1 MVRMGGVQMA
11 EDIERAGVQLREV
24 GAAYVHGLVGGRHVV
39 AVASRCVADG
49 QDGPGMVGLASLY
62 ADARRTEIETA
73 LDAALDE
80 IGQLPKDPDEIAVNA
95 LRAVARLFLIGALDI
110 HSLARIADVHVG
122 YSGPA
127 FALPLVKLDYDLD
140 RMEYDRS
147 VVCRDVEARARQMA
161 QEFLRASELG
171 AATSSQ
177 QHLAQPQF
185 FAGDDLTLTPFGEV
199 FVARLRKCAEKWDTD
214 VRPVDT
220 WHEETADPVLVG
232 VAVPGLSGPR
242 TVLWVKC
249 WKDIDGSPV
258 LEGSWGDRGPV
269 TDWYGHDPVRELT
282 VRGSSA
288 HPGTLAELAAGW
300 IVHQLRRTIVRDEY
314 GRRGW
319 SHRDEDGPLERR
331 RLRRR
336 IRRSVVERT
345 DGRAT
350 GLQLP
355 SVGRRSEGRT
365 RRGVS

>member
-1 MVRMGGVQMA
+1 MSGVQMA

-24 GAAYVHGLVGGRHVV
+24 GAAYVHGLIGGRHVLE
-39 AVASRCVADG
+39 VASRCVAEG

-80 IGQLPKDPDEIAVNA
+80 TGQLPADPEEIAVSA
-95 LRAVARLFLIGALDI
+95 LRAIARLFLIGALDI
-110 HSLARIADVHVG
+110 RLLTRIADIHVG

-127 FALPLVKLDYDLD
+127 CAQPLVRLDYDLD

-147 VVCRDVEARARQMA
+147 VVCRDVETRARQMA
-161 QEFLRASELG
+161 QEFLRASEPG
-171 AATSSQ
+171 TATSSQ
-177 QHLAQPQF
+177 QHLAQTQF
-185 FAGDDLTLTPFGEV
+185 FAGNDLILTPFSEV
-199 FVARLRKCAEKWDTD
+199 FVARLRTRAEMWDTD
-214 VRPVDT
+214 VRPSDT
-220 WHEETADPVLVG
+220 WLEDIADPVMVG
-232 VAVPGLSGPR
+232 VAVPGLSGWR

-249 WKDIDGSPV
+249 WKDIDGRAV

-288 HPGTLAELAAGW
+288 HPGALADLAAGW
-300 IVHQLRRTIVRDEY
+300 MVHQLRRTIVRDEY

-319 SHRDEDGPLERR
+319 SLLDEDGPLERR
-331 RLRRR
+331 LLPRR

-350 GLQLP
+350 GLHLP
-355 SVGRRSEGRT
+355 PAEDARST
-365 RRGVS
+365 